1 MGDNVRIGSL
11 VSRQN
16 LRKKS
21 RHERTSKE
29 TGARVQGRAG
39 AARGE
44 FGGEGA
50 ADFVR
55 ATLYIYALGQE
66 GDGLGH
72 VTGGHVTGGQVTG
85 GQVTNAEISE
95 PQSELAA
102 SNAPLAPKR
111 FFVPFSL
118 PGETIDAQI
127 SGNQARIVNLI
138 ERSVERFDPSCR
150 HFGRCGGCRLQHWA
164 TEPLADWKREAVRM
178 ALAREGLDAAIEP
191 TLAAWGEGRRRTA
204 LHGRLA
210 GSEVRLGYAERA
222 THRTVAIEECPV
234 LHADIV
240 AKLPVLRQIAAVFL
254 RHRPAIAIHATLA
267 ANGLDLDIRG
277 AAKQQGFNLSA
288 DDRVGLGELAQNS
301 GLARIA
307 MAGEPVVQCV
317 QPIIHFGAANVPL
330 PSGAFLQATQA
341 GEAALAHHVLD
352 IVQRAKA
359 AGAKRAV
366 DLFAGCG
373 SFALR
378 MVDYVETDAYETDP
392 LMVSAMM
399 RGFSSIPG
407 RHQLRAIRRDLF
419 RAPLAPQDLR
429 KIDIM
434 VLDPPRLG
442 AAAQIGLVGAS
453 GISHI
458 VYVACDATSFARDAR
473 KLVDQGFALTRIHP
487 IDQFRWSHHVELVAE
502 FHR

>member
-1 MGDNVRIGSL
+1 MA
-11 VSRQN
+11 RQSFG
-16 LRKKS
+16 KKS
-21 RHERTSKE
+21 RTERTAK
-29 TGARVQGRAG
+29 QM
-39 AARGE
+39 AARLKGRDGKDRRE
-44 FGGEGA
+44 WRDEGHDKGDGDA
-50 ADFVR
+50 APM
-55 ATLYIYALGQE
+55 TLYVDALGQE

-72 VTGGHVTGGQVTG
+72 VTDVHVTDVHVTHAP
-85 GQVTNAEISE
+85 VAEPLSK
-95 PQSELAA
+95 PVA
-102 SNAPLAPKR
+102 SSPMVAPKR

-118 PGETIDAQI
+118 PGETIEAQI
-127 SGNQARIVNLI
+127 SGNQARLVNLI
-138 ERSVERFDPSCR
+138 ERSAQRIDPICR

-164 TEPLADWKREAVRM
+164 DNPLADWKRESVRV
-178 ALAREGLDAAIEP
+178 ALAHEGLDTLIEP
-191 TLAAWGEGRRRTA
+191 TQAAWGEGRRRTA
-204 LHGRLA
+204 LHARLS

-222 THRTVAIEECPV
+222 THRTVAIAECPV
-234 LHADIV
+234 LHPEIV
-240 AKLPVLRQIAAVFL
+240 AKLPVLRQIAAIFL
-254 RHRPAIAIHATLA
+254 RHRPAIAIHATFA

-277 AAKQQGFNLSA
+277 AARHQGFNLSA
-288 DDRVGLGELAQNS
+288 DDRVGLGELTQNS

-317 QPIIHFGAANVPL
+317 QPVIHFGAASVPL

-341 GEAALAHHVLD
+341 GEAALADHVLD
-352 IVQRAKA
+352 IVQRARQ

-366 DLFAGCG
+366 DLFSGCG

-392 LMVSAMM
+392 EMVHAMM

-434 VLDPPRLG
+434 VLDPPRPG
-442 AAAQIGLVGAS
+442 AAAQIGLVGAT
-453 GISHI
+453 GISRI
-458 VYVACDATSFARDAR
+458 AYVACDARSFARDAR
-473 KLVDQGFALTRIHP
+473 KLVDQGFTLTRIHP